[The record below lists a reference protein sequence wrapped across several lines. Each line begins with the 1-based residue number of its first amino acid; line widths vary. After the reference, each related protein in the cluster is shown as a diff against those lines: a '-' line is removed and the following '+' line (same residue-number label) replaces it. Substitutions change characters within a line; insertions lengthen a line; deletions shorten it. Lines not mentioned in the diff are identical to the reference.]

1 MSNDAIV
8 LLKED
13 HKRVKQLFKQL
24 EQKKDEGGEAIAD
37 LAAEICE
44 ELIVHAAIEE
54 EIFYPA
60 ARKVV
65 DEELLLLE
73 ADEEHHMV
81 DVLISE
87 IQKLDPTHEHF
98 VAKNIVLMDM
108 VKHHIEEEEGELF
121 PQVREALGRA
131 RLQEIGEEMLTRKK
145 QLMKEPQVLTIDE
158 PQSVS

>member
-13 HKRVKQLFKQL
+13 HKKVKQLFRQV
-24 EQKKDEGGEAIAD
+24 EQRKDDGGEAIAD
-37 LAAEICE
+37 LAREICD
-44 ELIVHAAIEE
+44 ELTVHAAIEE

-81 DVLISE
+81 EVLIEE
-87 IQKLDPTHEHF
+87 IQQLEPTHEHF

-121 PQVREALGRA
+121 PQVREALGRT
-131 RLQEIGEEMLTRKK
+131 RLQEIGEEMLARKK
-145 QLMKEPQVLTIDE
+145 QLQREPQTLTIDE
-158 PQSVS
+158 PQTVS

>member
-13 HKRVKQLFKQL
+13 HKKVKQLFKQL
-24 EQKKDEGGEAIAD
+24 ESKKDESGEAIAS
-37 LAAEICE
+37 LSQEICD

-81 DVLISE
+81 EVLIQE
-87 IQKLDPTHEHF
+87 IQQLDPTHEHF

-108 VKHHIEEEEGELF
+108 VKHHIEEEEGEMF

-131 RLQEIGEEMLTRKK
+131 RLQEIGEEMLARKK
-145 QLMKEPQVLTIDE
+145 QLMRAPQTLNIDE
-158 PQSVS
+158 PQTVS